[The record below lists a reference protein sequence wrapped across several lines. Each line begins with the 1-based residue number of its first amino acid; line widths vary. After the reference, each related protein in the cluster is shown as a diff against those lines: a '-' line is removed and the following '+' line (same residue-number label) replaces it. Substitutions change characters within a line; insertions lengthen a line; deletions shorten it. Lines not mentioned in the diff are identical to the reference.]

1 MKKRWFAAA
10 AAAAILTGSL
20 ASGAHAFNDLEGVA
34 HADKIKEMRDRG
46 IVSGTGSNKF
56 APHEKLSAQN
66 AIPLIV
72 KTLNLSLAA
81 FTFVKEPLASD
92 YFTKIPNDAWYA
104 EAFVIAQVNGLP
116 IDKDI
121 NPNEPVT
128 REQFVHWLMHGLQ
141 KTGEY
146 AFTEVYYTLKDE
158 KQVSESYMN
167 SIQTALNGGIVE
179 LSEDQSF
186 RPKEPITRAEA
197 VIMAR
202 NALDIV
208 DSQNQPPHQTPE
220 KDPIASGEVSVS
232 KVKVNADIQK
242 IVLDMGEKPH
252 PGWNV
257 TIVGI
262 DFTGETSAVVRYNVQ
277 YPDPA
282 ALYPMVITYPKA
294 ETFLSSAITDIRYE
308 HVLTDAS
315 SAADPD
321 TPVSSDPAN

>member
-1 MKKRWFAAA
+1 MKKTWFAAA

-34 HADKIKEMRDRG
+34 HADKIVEMRERG
-46 IVSGTGSNKF
+46 IVSGTGNNKF
-56 APHEKLSAQN
+56 APHEKLSAQT
-66 AIPLIV
+66 ALPLIV

-81 FTFVKEPLASD
+81 YTFIKEPQASD

-121 NPNEPVT
+121 IPNEPVT

-146 AFTEVYYTLKDE
+146 AFTEIYYTLKDE
-158 KQVSESYMN
+158 KQVSEGFMN

-179 LSEDQSF
+179 LNQDQAF
-186 RPKEPITRAEA
+186 RPQEPITRAEA
-197 VIMAR
+197 VVMAR
-202 NALDIV
+202 NALKIV
-208 DSQNQPPHQTPE
+208 ESQQQPPRQ
-220 KDPIASGEVSVS
+220 DPIQSGEVNVS

-252 PGWNV
+252 PGWKIA
-257 TIVGI
+257 IVGI
-262 DFTGETSAVVRYNVQ
+262 DFTGESSAVVRYSVQ

-282 ALYPMVITYPKA
+282 ALYPMVISYPKA
-294 ETFLSSAITDIRYE
+294 ATYLSSAITDIRYE
-308 HVLTDAS
+308 HVLTDAG
-315 SAADPD
+315 AVDPD
-321 TPVSSDPAN
+321 TPVSSGPAN